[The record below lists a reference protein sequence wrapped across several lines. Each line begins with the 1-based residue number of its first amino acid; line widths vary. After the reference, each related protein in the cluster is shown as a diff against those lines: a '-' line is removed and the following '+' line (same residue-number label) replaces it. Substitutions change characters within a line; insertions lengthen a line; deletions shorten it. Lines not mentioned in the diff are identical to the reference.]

1 MKITLKLLLLL
12 ALSTTN
18 LYSQVRSNASR
29 VSLSQ
34 NEYNEFNND
43 SIIQI
48 GDAFFNVNTNQIV
61 GVNFDYFRIELNN
74 EVMGRWLAVDPLA
87 VKYPSLSVYNFVG
100 NSPLV
105 YIDPDGKKIKPV
117 NGRAEKAVEIL
128 YNKYKYY

>member
-1 MKITLKLLLLL
+1 MKITFKLLLLL

-61 GVNFDYFRIELNN
+61 GVNYDNSGIIFDLEN
-74 EVMGRWLAVDPLA
+74 EMTGRWLAIDQFSGE
-87 VKYPSLSVYNFVG
+87 YTGLSPYCFVA
-100 NSPLV
+100 NVPIK
-105 YIDPDGKKIKPV
+105 YIDPDGNKI
-117 NGRAEKAVEIL
+117 
-128 YNKYKYY
+128 Y